1 MQYMSRFF
9 QTLLADSATQ
19 YLSLRDR
26 FFNTIVERIFVEYLH
41 KPTDSFL
48 TWVVVFVLPSVVI
61 GLLSGAVYEG
71 LFAGFIL
78 ACIAQFLVNRPF

>member
-1 MQYMSRFF
+1 MSRFF

-19 YLSLRDR
+19 YPSLRDR
-26 FFNTIVERIFVEYLH
+26 FFNTIVEKMFVGYLNIS
-41 KPTDSFL
+41 TDSFL
-48 TWVVVFVLPSVVI
+48 TWVVVFVLPGVII